1 MREKVKQRPFPR
13 GSSYPTGDD
22 GTEYEPKVRQ
32 QRAAPLPRPSANKEL
47 RGRKKR
53 SRKSRRNPTSSA
65 AISLVSNSAATAR
78 HLPPCSPV
86 FRWAREGCIY
96 SLCSI
101 GLGLAAS
108 GAQHLCLS
116 FISNMALSRLS
127 GTIHPRTTLPP
138 HPSPSIL
145 SEFTEI

>member
-1 MREKVKQRPFPR
+1 M
-13 GSSYPTGDD
+13 G
-22 GTEYEPKVRQ
+22 YEPKVRL
-32 QRAAPLPRPSANKEL
+32 QRAAPLPSPSANKEL
-47 RGRKKR
+47 RGRRNR

-65 AISLVSNSAATAR
+65 AISLVANTAATAR

-96 SLCSI
+96 SLCST

-116 FISNMALSRLS
+116 FISNMALSRLID
-127 GTIHPRTTLPP
+127 TLCHLVLTPPRSLGGRGWQHGVHLADTSTMR
-138 HPSPSIL
+138 
-145 SEFTEI
+145 